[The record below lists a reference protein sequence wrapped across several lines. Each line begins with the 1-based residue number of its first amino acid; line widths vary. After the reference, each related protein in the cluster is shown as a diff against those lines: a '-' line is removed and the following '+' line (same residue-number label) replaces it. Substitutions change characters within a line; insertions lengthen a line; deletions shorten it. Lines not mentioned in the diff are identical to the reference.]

1 MNRYPDAFGRR
12 IITALSLLAAALL
25 ALFFFSPL
33 AWGIFCLGGLAMA
46 AYEWAFIADLDKWF
60 RRSFFFIIGSFC
72 LAFLVI
78 YFGLPP
84 RVNPLNVHLPL
95 LDVLWIMAAFFW
107 VFYVPLMFFS
117 RRLIQNQLSKWLTGF
132 FILLPAWSALVF
144 LKALSPLI
152 LCVVFFSVWIHDSAA
167 YLAGSF
173 WGKHKIA
180 PDVSPGKTWEGSLG
194 AGVLLCLYWAAWFV
208 FYEIRHAFA
217 LGLLAA
223 LATAYFGLIGDLL
236 ESLLKRQKGCKDS
249 GQLFPGHGGMLDRMD
264 AATAI
269 LPMAALILCFFGP
282 IS

>member
-1 MNRYPDAFGRR
+1 MKRYPAAFGRR
-12 IITALSLLAAALL
+12 IITALSLLAAVLL

-33 AWGIFCLGGLAMA
+33 AWSLFCLAGLAIA
-46 AYEWAFIADLDKWF
+46 VYEWAFIADLDKWF
-60 RRSFFFIIGSFC
+60 RWCFFFIAGTFC
-72 LAFLVI
+72 LVFFVA

-84 RVNPLNVHLPL
+84 RASPLSVYLPL

-107 VFYVPLMFFS
+107 VFCVPFIFFS
-117 RRLIQNQLSKWLTGF
+117 RRLMQNQLSKLLMGLF
-132 FILLPAWSALVF
+132 VLLPAWSALVF

-194 AGVLLCLYWAAWFV
+194 ASILLCLYWTALFV

-223 LATAYFGLIGDLL
+223 LVTAYFGLIGDLL

-264 AATAI
+264 AATAV
-269 LPMAALILCFFGP
+269 LPMAALILWFFGP